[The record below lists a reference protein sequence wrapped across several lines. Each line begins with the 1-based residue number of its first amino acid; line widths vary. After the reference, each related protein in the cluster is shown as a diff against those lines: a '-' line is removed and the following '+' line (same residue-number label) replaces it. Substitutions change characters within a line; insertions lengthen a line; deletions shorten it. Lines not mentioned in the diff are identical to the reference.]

1 VKLKCVA
8 DESETKIVKRDLEPQ
23 RSPRLER
30 PLFGGAFALCF
41 LCVLLAPR
49 VIWAQGPGESLSG
62 RYELAAGVS
71 WNAPSSLGSADAS
84 LTNPSGGRYRLF
96 STSTEIAGAPAFDVR
111 LGRRLTRAIQVELAA
126 SYSSPTLRSNISND
140 AENSAAIVA
149 SESIRQ
155 ITVTG
160 AAVFYVTRWRIASR
174 ILPFVT
180 GGGGY
185 LRQLHQGDT
194 LAETG
199 RIYFAGAGGAI
210 PLISQRSSRAGSRF
224 GIRADVR
231 ALFQTGGVSLGAER
245 RVSPSVTA
253 SAFVRF

>member
-1 VKLKCVA
+1 LGV
-8 DESETKIVKRDLEPQ
+8 
-23 RSPRLER
+23 
-30 PLFGGAFALCF
+30 LCI
-41 LCVLLAPR
+41 LLAPS
-49 VIWAQGPGESLSG
+49 VAWAQGSGEPLAG

-71 WNAPSSLGSADAS
+71 WTAPARLGSADAA
-84 LTNPSGGRYRLF
+84 LTNPSGGGYRLF
-96 STSTEIAGAPAFDVR
+96 STSTEIGGAPAVDVR
-111 LGRRLTRAIQVELAA
+111 LGRRLTRALQVELAA
-126 SYSSPTLRSNISND
+126 SYSSPTLRSSISND
-140 AENSAAIVA
+140 AENGAATVA

-155 ITVTG
+155 ITISG
-160 AAVFYVTRWRIASR
+160 AAVFYLTRWHIASR

-185 LRQLHQGDT
+185 LRQLHQGDA

-199 RIYFAGAGGAI
+199 RIYFAGAGGTI
-210 PLISQRSSRAGSRF
+210 PLTSGRGSRESSRF

-231 ALFQTGGVSLGAER
+231 ALFQTGGISLGAQR

>member
-1 VKLKCVA
+1 MLASGVA
-8 DESETKIVKRDLEPQ
+8 
-23 RSPRLER
+23 
-30 PLFGGAFALCF
+30 
-41 LCVLLAPR
+41 
-49 VIWAQGPGESLSG
+49 WAQGSGEPLPG

-71 WNAPSSLGSADAS
+71 WTAPVPLGSADAS

-96 STSTEIAGAPAFDVR
+96 SASTEIAGAPAFDAR
-111 LGRRLTRAIQVELAA
+111 LGRRLTRAIQVELGA
-126 SYSSPTLRSNISND
+126 SYSSPTLRSSISND
-140 AENSAAIVA
+140 AENGAATVA

-155 ITVTG
+155 ITITG

-199 RIYFAGAGGAI
+199 RTYFAGAGGTI
-210 PLISQRSSRAGSRF
+210 PLGSQRRADGGNRL

-231 ALFQTGGVSLGAER
+231 ALFQTGGVSLGAQR